1 MARTTLCC
9 VPLSG
14 LRGRAGSTGLT
25 KCTADPFRNTCSH
38 VPREVLVLVQ
48 VRVHVLVVEAAVPRA
63 PIAAVEASRRAPD
76 VIEAAG
82 VADVPEM
89 PARFHACGSALFEA
103 KKTSRHDFQCCHE
116 RGGGNAQRFELQ
128 VSFCGCRSSEMS
140 NMENGT

>member
-1 MARTTLCC
+1 MYTYCASEFSLHHRKFRPPRYRLHRPQGPHAARDGPVARTTLCC

-82 VADVPEM
+82 VAEVRAGDV
-89 PARFHACGSALFEA
+89 RALSCLR
-103 KKTSRHDFQCCHE
+103 KR
-116 RGGGNAQRFELQ
+116 L
-128 VSFCGCRSSEMS
+128 V
-140 NMENGT
+140 

>member
-1 MARTTLCC
+1 MRRAC
-9 VPLSG
+9 

-25 KCTADPFRNTCSH
+25 KCTAVPFRNTCSH

-82 VADVPEM
+82 VAEVRAGDV
-89 PARFHACGSALFEA
+89 RTLSCLRKRLG
-103 KKTSRHDFQCCHE
+103 
-116 RGGGNAQRFELQ
+116 
-128 VSFCGCRSSEMS
+128 
-140 NMENGT
+140 

>member
-1 MARTTLCC
+1 MRCTC
-9 VPLSG
+9 

-25 KCTADPFRNTCSH
+25 NGAADPFRNTCSH

-82 VADVPEM
+82 VAEVRAGDV
-89 PARFHACGSALFEA
+89 RALSCLRKRLF
-103 KKTSRHDFQCCHE
+103 
-116 RGGGNAQRFELQ
+116 
-128 VSFCGCRSSEMS
+128 
-140 NMENGT
+140 

>member
-1 MARTTLCC
+1 MYCASEFSLHEPNFRPRRHRLHRPQGPHAARDRTAARRTLSC
-9 VPLSG
+9 VRRAC

-25 KCTADPFRNTCSH
+25 NGDADPFRNTCSH

-82 VADVPEM
+82 VAEVRAGDV
-89 PARFHACGSALFEA
+89 RALSCLRKRLF
-103 KKTSRHDFQCCHE
+103 
-116 RGGGNAQRFELQ
+116 
-128 VSFCGCRSSEMS
+128 
-140 NMENGT
+140 

>member
-1 MARTTLCC
+1 MSYCASEFSLHEPNFRPRRYRLHRPQGAHAARDRTTARRTLCC
-9 VPLSG
+9 VRCTC

-25 KCTADPFRNTCSH
+25 NGDADPFRNTCSH

-82 VADVPEM
+82 VAELRAGDV
-89 PARFHACGSALFEA
+89 RALSCLRKRLF
-103 KKTSRHDFQCCHE
+103 
-116 RGGGNAQRFELQ
+116 
-128 VSFCGCRSSEMS
+128 
-140 NMENGT
+140 

>member
-1 MARTTLCC
+1 MRRPQGPHAARDRTAARGTLRC
-9 VPLSG
+9 VQ
-14 LRGRAGSTGLT
+14 RAYNRVRAGSTGLT

-82 VADVPEM
+82 VAEVRAGDV
-89 PARFHACGSALFEA
+89 RALSCLR
-103 KKTSRHDFQCCHE
+103 KR
-116 RGGGNAQRFELQ
+116 L
-128 VSFCGCRSSEMS
+128 V
-140 NMENGT
+140 